1 VNVPRDRLKA
11 VLDALTSLGWRDVA
25 GAAVAVA
32 DALPDASRSGDP
44 AAAVGRALPADW
56 LAVHSTTRADAGSAL
71 CRVLTGEIAA
81 AAGDSP
87 GRTRPQVDLVVV
99 TALGLEHG
107 AVRAHLSGAGTVTS
121 TAGTV
126 YTVGRLGGAG
136 PHAAL
141 VETGQGNAAAAAE
154 TERALALFT
163 PRAVL
168 FVGVAGGL
176 KDNPL
181 GTVVAA
187 EHIYDYSHIAEDPD
201 GLRGRVKTHAG
212 AYRAVQAARAAARD
226 GTWTSRRVEPAAG
239 WPDPGAPGAV
249 VKPIAAGPRLV
260 RDSAG
265 DTARWLD
272 ANCNDAAAVE
282 MEGWGFL
289 QAAYAHPGS
298 PALVVRAISDR
309 LGDKTAD
316 QDARWQPAAAANAA
330 AFAAD
335 VALRLL
341 DG

>member
-1 VNVPRDRLKA
+1 MNLPRDRLKA
-11 VLDALTSLGWRDVA
+11 VLDAFASLGWRDVA
-25 GAAVAVA
+25 GAALAVA
-32 DALPDASRSGDP
+32 DSLPAAGSSGDP
-44 AAAVGRALPADW
+44 AALVGRALPPDW
-56 LAVHSTTRADAGSAL
+56 LAVHSTTRGDAGTILS
-71 CRVLTGEIAA
+71 RVLAGQIAA
-81 AAGDSP
+81 AAGDP
-87 GRTRPQVDLVVV
+87 PTGTPPVDLVVV
-99 TALGLEHG
+99 TALGLEHN
-107 AVRAHLSGAGTVTS
+107 AVQAHLSGASTITA

-126 YTVGRLGGAG
+126 YTVGQLGGSG

-154 TERALALFT
+154 TERALVLFS
-163 PRAVL
+163 PRAVM

-187 EHIYDYSHIAEDPD
+187 ELIYDYSHIAEDPD
-201 GLRGRVKTHAG
+201 GLRGRVKTHVG
-212 AYRAVQAARAAARD
+212 AYRAVQAARASARD
-226 GTWTSRRVEPAAG
+226 GTWTARRVEPAAG
-239 WPDPGAPGAV
+239 WPDTAAPGAV

-260 RDSAG
+260 RDCKG
-265 DTARWLD
+265 DTARWLE

-298 PALVVRAISDR
+298 QALVVRAISDR

-330 AFAAD
+330 AFAVD